1 MALGRDELVTFL
13 KDSLDVDM
21 DNLAH
26 DAPLFSSGEIDS
38 FSLVSLIE
46 HIEKEC
52 GFRVKPTEVSLDN
65 MDSVDRL
72 MAYIDRKCAEA
83 N

>member
-1 MALGRDELVTFL
+1 MALGRDELVFFL

-21 DNLAH
+21 DELAD

-46 HIEKEC
+46 HIEKQC

-65 MDSVDRL
+65 MDSVERL
-72 MAYIDRKCAEA
+72 MAYIDRRTAEA
-83 N
+83 S

>member
-21 DNLAH
+21 DNLAD

>member
-21 DNLAH
+21 DELAD

-46 HIEKEC
+46 FVEKQC

-65 MDSVDRL
+65 MDSVERL
-72 MAYIDRKCAEA
+72 MAYINRKTAEA